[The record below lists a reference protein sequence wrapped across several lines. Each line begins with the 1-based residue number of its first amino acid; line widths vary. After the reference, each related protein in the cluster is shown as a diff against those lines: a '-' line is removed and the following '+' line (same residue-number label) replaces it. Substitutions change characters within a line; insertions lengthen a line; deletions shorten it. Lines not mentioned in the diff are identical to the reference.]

1 MYIFQDVTLNHFL
14 IKKST
19 THSIKIQKVY
29 MLSEPSNLQVSAN
42 MLSFFIPQTEPKL
55 NIQSFHQCS
64 SLIYI
69 KLNPS
74 NLLLWCKQITA
85 LVLSL
90 GVLHH
95 LSNGEK
101 TIEEIKDDKEKKSI
115 NQNYQWWWIFNF
127 MVSWNHEGRCLKLDE
142 WWDRLWIMDFPRG
155 VVTIKKERNLK
166 NMLIIIEKGFGSLS
180 RNTWETLNQ
189 HETTLLPL
197 KI

>member
-1 MYIFQDVTLNHFL
+1 MYISQDVILNYFL

-74 NLLLWCKQITA
+74 NLLLWCKQIAA

-90 GVLHH
+90 GVLLH

-101 TIEEIKDDKEKKSI
+101 TIGEIKDDKEKKSI
-115 NQNYQWWWIFNF
+115 N
-127 MVSWNHEGRCLKLDE
+127 
-142 WWDRLWIMDFPRG
+142 
-155 VVTIKKERNLK
+155 
-166 NMLIIIEKGFGSLS
+166 
-180 RNTWETLNQ
+180 
-189 HETTLLPL
+189 
-197 KI
+197 